1 MMTLPKT
8 YLYFIILT
16 VLLASCSTKAVI
28 NNNGQAV
35 AKEKSKSIFTSEPS
49 DYEMFEDALSC
60 LKNNASETN
69 DQEVKV
75 KLENLLAK
83 YPQSKW
89 AESSQAL
96 IDTLERIS
104 RLKMQLRQ
112 EKQKSQSDQAKLTKE
127 IEGLKENTEKFSSEI
142 NRLQQENEQLKN
154 DIQQLKNLEIQL
166 EKREKTLR

>member
-1 MMTLPKT
+1 MLTIPEK
-8 YLYFIILT
+8 YIYFIILAF
-16 VLLASCSTKAVI
+16 LLASCSTRAVI
-28 NNNGQAV
+28 NDNGQAGV
-35 AKEKSKSIFTSEPS
+35 QEKSKSIFTREPS
-49 DYEMFEDALSC
+49 DHELFEDALSC
-60 LKNNASETN
+60 LRNNLNEPS

-89 AESSQAL
+89 AESARAL
-96 IDTLERIS
+96 IDSLERIS

-127 IEGLKENTEKFSSEI
+127 IEGLKENAEKHSAEI